1 MTASTDRPL
10 LSPERELD
18 KIISLEQVEEVSTL
32 SPDSIKRHHADKLI
46 RLSPRRFGMRLRD
59 ALFLKP

>member
-1 MTASTDRPL
+1 MTAFIDRPI

-18 KIISLEQVEEVSTL
+18 RIISLEQVEEVSTL
-32 SPDSIKRHHADKLI
+32 SPESIKRHHADKLV
-46 RLSPRRFGMRLRD
+46 RLSPNRVGMRLRD

>member
-1 MTASTDRPL
+1 MTAFTDRPL

-32 SPDSIKRHHADKLI
+32 SLDSIKRHHADKLI

>member
-1 MTASTDRPL
+1 MTAFTDRPL

>member
-1 MTASTDRPL
+1 MTAFTDRPI

-18 KIISLEQVEEVSTL
+18 KIISLAQVEEVNGL
-32 SPDSIKRHHADKLI
+32 SPETIKRHHADKLI
-46 RLSPRRFGMRLRD
+46 QLSPHRVGMRLRD